1 MESITVHNG
10 ENFVYPKVN
19 IMDNGELS
27 FEIEKQEPG
36 FEIEK
41 KEPGFEIEKKE
52 FSFEIE
58 KQEPQSETKNKP
70 KKDCIKYIST
80 CTST

>member
-41 KEPGFEIEKKE
+41 KE

>member
-10 ENFVYPKVN
+10 ENFVYYPKVN

-27 FEIEKQEPG
+27 FEIEKEEPS

-41 KEPGFEIEKKE
+41 KES
-52 FSFEIE
+52 SFEIE
-58 KQEPQSETKNKP
+58 KEEPLSETKNKP